1 MEAEHAMIYLANENV
16 ILQLAEEENVL
27 ALLAVTFGCFVAV
40 VGIVSCTVGG
50 VMKAR
55 AKEASRRELAAYV
68 AEGTIDP
75 DKAVAMLNAG
85 MPKYE
90 LPDIEK
96 LMGKKA

>member
-1 MEAEHAMIYLANENV
+1 MMYLANKDV
-16 ILQLAEEENVL
+16 ILQLADEENVIVL
-27 ALLAVTFGCFVAV
+27 FAIAIFCFVAV
-40 VGIVSCTVGG
+40 VSVVSYTVGS
-50 VMKAR
+50 VLKAR
-55 AKEASRRELAAYV
+55 AKETSRRELAAYV

-85 MPKYE
+85 MPKWE

>member
-1 MEAEHAMIYLANENV
+1 MMYLASQDVILRLADEENV
-16 ILQLAEEENVL
+16 IV
-27 ALLAVTFGCFVAV
+27 LLAIALTCFVSV
-40 VGIVSCTVGG
+40 VSIVSYTVGS

-68 AEGTIDP
+68 AEGPIDP

-85 MPKYE
+85 MPKWE
-90 LPDIEK
+90 LHDIEK

>member
-1 MEAEHAMIYLANENV
+1 MEAEPAMIYLANEDV
-16 ILQLAEEENVL
+16 ILQLADEENVIV
-27 ALLAVTFGCFVAV
+27 LLAIALTCFVAV
-40 VGIVSCTVGG
+40 VSIVCYTVGS